1 MKRQVFSIVG
11 SVLIT
16 LIFLS
21 TSCTNQQV
29 APVQKGPFTS
39 VVHPDWVKSAV
50 MYEVNIRQYTQEGTL
65 NAFADKL
72 PVLKELG
79 VDILWLM
86 PVHPIGEI
94 NRKGPLGSYY
104 SVKDYKDINPEFGTM
119 DDFKALVQKTHAL
132 GMYLII
138 DWVPNHSSW
147 DNPLVTSN
155 PEWYAK
161 DSLGKMFSPWDWTDV
176 VQFDFNQRPLREYM
190 IETMKYWLT
199 ETKLDGFRYDVA
211 HQVPVDFWN
220 EVRPALQSTRPDVLL
235 LAEAEQ
241 RFLHEKSMDITYGWE
256 LHHIMNKV
264 AQGKQTVVDIDAYF
278 ERAEKDYNT
287 NDIRIYFTSNHDENS
302 WNGTE
307 WERMGDATAVMT
319 VLTYTFPGMPL
330 IYSGQEAGSSKRL
343 KFFERDPIEW
353 KQHHFFPLYQQLN
366 KLKKDN
372 PALWNPGFGGNYT
385 RLKTEKDS
393 QVLAFKREIGT
404 NSVIVLLNLSP
415 EKVTI
420 KLSPEEVKGKYTDSF
435 MGKMV
440 KPGAIAFELLPWGYY
455 ILTK

>member
-1 MKRQVFSIVG
+1 MKRQTSSIVG
-11 SVLIT
+11 SILIM

-21 TSCTNQQV
+21 TSCANKPV

-50 MYEVNIRQYTQEGTL
+50 MYEVNIRQYTEEGTL

-86 PVHPIGEI
+86 PLHPIGEI

-104 SVKDYKDINPEFGTM
+104 SVKDYKDVNPEFGTM
-119 DDFKALVQKTHAL
+119 DDFKALVQKTHDL
-132 GMYLII
+132 GMFLII

-176 VQFDFNQRPLREYM
+176 VQFDFNQQPLRDYM
-190 IETMKYWLT
+190 IETMKFWLT

-220 EVRPALQSTRPDVLL
+220 EVRPALQSTKPDVLL

-256 LHHIMNKV
+256 LHHILNKI
-264 AQGKQTVVDIDAYF
+264 AQGKQTVADIDAYI
-278 ERAEKDYNT
+278 ERAENDYNT

-307 WERMGDATAVMT
+307 WERMGDATEVMT
-319 VLTYTFPGMPL
+319 VLTYTLPGMPL

-353 KQHHFFPLYQQLN
+353 NQHHFFTLYQKLN
-366 KLKKDN
+366 SLKKEN

-393 QVLAFKREIGT
+393 LVFAFKREIGT
-404 NSVIVLLNLSP
+404 NSVIVLLNLSA
-415 EKVTI
+415 ETVSI
-420 KLSPEEVKGKYTDSF
+420 KLSPEEVKGKYKDSF
-435 MGKMV
+435 IGNTV
-440 KPGAIAFELLPWGYY
+440 KPANHPFELLPWGYF